1 MMKVWN
7 SMKTVT
13 MLKGLPASGK
23 STWAASTA
31 QAHPGVYKVINKDSL
46 RAMLD
51 VGKHTDSNEGFVLK
65 VRDALVVLALDEGK
79 HVIIDDTNLNPLH
92 ERTLRELV
100 RKYNA
105 EHHASVEFRVVD
117 FTHIGPEECKLR
129 DRKRC
134 PNVGDKVIQD
144 MYNRWLRP
152 AVPKLRVP
160 DPTLPTAIIVDM
172 DGTLAWRGDR
182 DIYDGSKVYLDI
194 VNPAV
199 LQVML
204 QFNTTP
210 LDFSILITTGRQEKD
225 RVMTERWLE
234 DNGVPYDK
242 MFMRATDDQRQDAI
256 AKQEIYET
264 EIEGKYNVLF
274 VLDDRQQVVDMWRRL
289 GLQCFQV
296 AEGAY

>member
-1 MMKVWN
+1 MRKVYF
-7 SMKTVT
+7 
-13 MLKGLPASGK
+13 LKGLPASGK
-23 STWAASTA
+23 STWAKTTA
-31 QAHPGVYKVINKDSL
+31 EHEQVKIINKDLL
-46 RAMLD
+46 RLMLD
-51 VGKHTDSNEGFVLK
+51 AGKHTGKSEGFVLK
-65 VRDALVVLALDEGK
+65 VRDMLIEAALDEGK
-79 HVIIDDTNLNPLH
+79 SVIVDDTNLNPIH
-92 ERTLRELV
+92 EERVRQIVRE
-100 RKYNA
+100 YNKRNGT
-105 EHHASVEFRVVD
+105 SVQFQIVD
-117 FTHIGPEECKLR
+117 FTHVGPEECKLR

-144 MYNRWLRP
+144 MYNKWLRP

-160 DPTLPTAIIVDM
+160 DPILPKAIIVDL

-182 DIYDGSKVYLDI
+182 DIYDGSKVYLDTI
-194 VNPAV
+194 NPAV

-225 RVMTERWLE
+225 RAMTERWLE

-296 AEGAY
+296 AEGSY